1 MKQYSKC
8 KKDGKREK
16 KENWL
21 KEGKNEWER
30 AEEKW
35 SIKRSK
41 KKKKEKKKGNSTRKN
56 TRKYEHMKKTEKK
69 EKKRKDQ
76 RTEKKLSKKEQKTV
90 ERVKRDMSEGRK
102 KTKQDKWSR
111 REVKETSLKGQMQ
124 MNWDVEPLRTPTKL
138 SQPQRSV
145 WQNRGTE
152 KIHKTQN
159 TISEELPQ
167 FDLRMPPHHNHCSIL
182 QNQRDVMQHKSHTPQ
197 DLSTVV

>member
-56 TRKYEHMKKTEKK
+56 TRNYEHMKKTEKK
-69 EKKRKDQ
+69 EKKGKDQ
-76 RTEKKLSKKEQKTV
+76 RTEKKSKKEQKNCWKGKAGH
-90 ERVKRDMSEGRK
+90 EWRK
-102 KTKQDKWSR
+102 
-111 REVKETSLKGQMQ
+111 
-124 MNWDVEPLRTPTKL
+124 
-138 SQPQRSV
+138 
-145 WQNRGTE
+145 
-152 KIHKTQN
+152 
-159 TISEELPQ
+159 EE
-167 FDLRMPPHHNHCSIL
+167 N
-182 QNQRDVMQHKSHTPQ
+182 
-197 DLSTVV
+197 